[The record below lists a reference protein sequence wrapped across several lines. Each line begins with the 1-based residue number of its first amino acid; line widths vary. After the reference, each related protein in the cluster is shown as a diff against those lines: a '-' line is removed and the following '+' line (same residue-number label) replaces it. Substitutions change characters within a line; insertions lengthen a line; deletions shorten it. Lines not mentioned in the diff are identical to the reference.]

1 MAAVLELIAGSYE
14 QITFGYRVKTDEKV
28 GRSVLFCSI
37 EYYCRSLKRVEFF
50 FILALKK
57 LTELSLRL
65 MGRPTGQQ
73 PVCNTVISGVNLVN
87 LQ

>member
-28 GRSVLFCSI
+28 GRSVLFCNDFLNVL
-37 EYYCRSLKRVEFF
+37 YFL
-50 FILALKK
+50 ILALKK
-57 LTELSLRL
+57 LTELSVRL

-73 PVCNTVISGVNLVN
+73 PVCNTVINGVNLVN